1 MIVSVVGTRPQFIKA
16 AILSNTLE
24 MDMIDTGQHY
34 DYEMAGQYLEGLKVK
49 HLESNGDVSSMYK
62 RLILALDPYDTVIV
76 YGDCN
81 TTLAGALAAKH
92 LGKRL
97 VHIEAGCRSYDRR
110 MIEEGIRITVD
121 SLSDLNLCSTVSAL
135 MNLHD
140 EELQG
145 EFVGDLSWDY
155 IEKKRNIDVIPDAG
169 MPLITIHRA
178 ESMEYVDY
186 ILEVIGRTPYR
197 YVWPQHPKMKDYEL
211 PGNVWPFPPLNYY
224 NMLTA
229 VIAAPFLITD
239 SGGLQKE
246 AYMLKTKCITLRQS
260 TEWPETLTGGW
271 NTLVGTD
278 EDKILKA
285 IEAKPKTHRDGLFG
299 DGHAAE
305 RIKEHVEGID

>member
-1 MIVSVVGTRPQFIKA
+1 
-16 AILSNTLE
+16 
-24 MDMIDTGQHY
+24 MIDTGQHY
-34 DYEMAGQYLEGLKVK
+34 DYELAGQYLEGLKVK
-49 HLESNGDVSSMYK
+49 RLESKGDVSSMYK

-121 SLSDLNLCSTVSAL
+121 SLSDVNLCPTANAM

-155 IEKKRNIDVIPDAG
+155 IYTKLWYRVTAPAVWPI
-169 MPLITIHRA
+169 ITIHRR
-178 ESMEYVDY
+178 ENLENVYH
-186 ILEVIGRTPYR
+186 ILDIIKKTQYD
-197 YVWPQHPKMKDYEL
+197 YVWPMHPKMKVYKL
-211 PGNVWPFPPLNYY
+211 PSNVHPIEPYNYIS
-224 NMLTA
+224 MLMA
-229 VIAAPFLITD
+229 VMAAPFIITD

-246 AYMLKTKCITLRQS
+246 AYMLKTKCITLRET

-278 EDKILKA
+278 EDKILEA
-285 IEAKPKTHRDGLFG
+285 IDTQPKKYRDGLFG
-299 DGHAAE
+299 DGRAAE
-305 RIKEHVEGID
+305 RIKEYVDDQDTKGS